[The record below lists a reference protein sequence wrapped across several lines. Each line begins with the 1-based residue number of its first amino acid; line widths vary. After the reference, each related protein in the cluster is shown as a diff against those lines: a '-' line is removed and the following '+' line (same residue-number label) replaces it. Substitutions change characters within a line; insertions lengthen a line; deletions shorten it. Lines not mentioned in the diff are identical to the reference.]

1 MSENTDT
8 APRAQDREPRSF
20 VQRLLRLTPTDIL
33 RLLFLCVLVG
43 FLLAA
48 FGVNPRRLWV
58 DFFGSLVDVF
68 DRFLDIIAHSAADLV
83 NYLLL
88 GAVIVVPIWLVFR
101 VLGATRR
108 D

>member
-8 APRAQDREPRSF
+8 APQAQTREPRSF
-20 VQRLLRLTPTDIL
+20 VQRLFRLTPTDLL

-68 DRFLDIIAHSAADLV
+68 NRFVDILAHSAADLV

-88 GAVIVVPIWLVFR
+88 GAVIVLPIWLVFR
-101 VLGATRR
+101 LLGAARR